1 MLMLAP
7 KAKEW
12 TSLRGLPGGIYNPR
26 ASMVGGRLRL
36 TGGSESGY
44 AQSYVRS
51 DDLKVML

>member
-1 MLMLAP
+1 MLAP